1 VGENG
6 RVLLVL
12 RHAKAVHEAGLRD
25 LDRGLTKRGRRDAA
39 AAGTMMRDAG
49 LIPDRVLCSAAL
61 RTRQTWQHVSEAL
74 GPAADK
80 AKVSFESRLYDAD
93 ETALLQ
99 AVRRTPDK
107 AGTVLLVG
115 HNPAS
120 QELVLDLTGLGDLAF
135 PTSALA
141 VVRLPGSWADTGP
154 GGGELARIWT
164 PRTQ

>member
-1 VGENG
+1 MGESG

-12 RHAKAVHEAGLRD
+12 RHAKAVHEIGLSD

-61 RTRQTWQHVSEAL
+61 RTRQTWQYVSEAL

-80 AKVSFESRLYDAD
+80 AKASFQSRLYDAD
-93 ETALLQ
+93 ETTLLQ
-99 AVRRTPDK
+99 AVRRAPDK

-120 QELVLDLTGLGDLAF
+120 QQLVLDLTGLRDLAF

-141 VVRLPGSWADTGP
+141 VIRLPGSWADTTP